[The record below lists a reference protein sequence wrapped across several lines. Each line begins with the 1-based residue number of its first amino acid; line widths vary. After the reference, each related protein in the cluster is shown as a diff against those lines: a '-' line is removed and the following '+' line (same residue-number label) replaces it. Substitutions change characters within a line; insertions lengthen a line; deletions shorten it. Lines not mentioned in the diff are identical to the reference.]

1 MKTIKIDGKD
11 YKVVDAVAGEIS
23 WLNLKLNSAKRIIEQ
38 IEDLDDE
45 FETERYNYEG
55 KRQNLI
61 NEIKNL

>member
-1 MKTIKIDGKD
+1 MQTITIDKKD
-11 YKVVDAVAGEIS
+11 YKVVDAVAEEIS